1 MWRLTLLKIQRAQAV
16 ARSSGQG
23 QPRISIHRKGNSL
36 NYTIHVNKES
46 RATYDTDL
54 TMFSYKRR
62 VFFSPSMEF
71 VEIQSI
77 ESARLKLWI
86 ETMDKGATFYVS
98 SSYPSNGFV
107 LRMFLE
113 KS

>member
-1 MWRLTLLKIQRAQAV
+1 
-16 ARSSGQG
+16 
-23 QPRISIHRKGNSL
+23 
-36 NYTIHVNKES
+36 
-46 RATYDTDL
+46 
-54 TMFSYKRR
+54 
-62 VFFSPSMEF
+62 MEF

-98 SSYPSNGFV
+98 SHPSNGFV